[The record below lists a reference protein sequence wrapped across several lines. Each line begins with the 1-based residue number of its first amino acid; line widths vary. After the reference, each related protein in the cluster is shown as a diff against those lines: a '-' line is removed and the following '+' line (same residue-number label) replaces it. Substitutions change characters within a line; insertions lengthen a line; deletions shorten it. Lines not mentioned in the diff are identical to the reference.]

1 MREEEKRVTW
11 IYIREKVKKELRERK
26 RRRERERE
34 EKSKRKWTTK
44 KEPKEE
50 YEKGDCTELE
60 MICKKEG
67 GERERESESE
77 RERVIE
83 KEKERERKWE
93 KVLARRDT
101 VRMQKDRYYQ
111 WMKESKK
118 ERNCLKRSR
127 LTEEVRWLVGGGGRE
142 TNQQAGERPLLL
154 KGSISLPKNR
164 SVFLGLFQEI
174 LNHSL

>member
-1 MREEEKRVTW
+1 MKREIVLNWKWYVR
-11 IYIREKVKKELRERK
+11 KK
-26 RRRERERE
+26 
-34 EKSKRKWTTK
+34 
-44 KEPKEE
+44 
-50 YEKGDCTELE
+50 
-60 MICKKEG
+60 
-67 GERERESESE
+67 GEREKERARVRE

-127 LTEEVRWLVGGGGRE
+127 LTEEVRWLVGGGGGKRISK
-142 TNQQAGERPLLL
+142 QA
-154 KGSISLPKNR
+154 N
-164 SVFLGLFQEI
+164 GLFCWKDRYLYQRI
-174 LNHSL
+174 DQCSWGSSKKFSITHYKFSSTPHPFPIISPRPSFQLLHHCTLTPRWQR

>member
-1 MREEEKRVTW
+1 M
-11 IYIREKVKKELRERK
+11 
-26 RRRERERE
+26 
-34 EKSKRKWTTK
+34 
-44 KEPKEE
+44 
-50 YEKGDCTELE
+50 
-60 MICKKEG
+60 
-67 GERERESESE
+67 
-77 RERVIE
+77 
-83 KEKERERKWE
+83 
-93 KVLARRDT
+93 LARRDT